1 MRKTATLFMV
11 LIIIILL
18 AGLVN
23 ASEYKKQQEL
33 VDKARITVDS
43 FISDKNLEWFRNNV
57 KNAKALLII
66 PELMKGGFVIG
77 GSGGR
82 GVLLVKDEVSGDWSN
97 PAFYSIGS
105 VSLGIQ
111 IGGKISEVVMMV
123 MTKKGLESLYGSS
136 FKLGGD
142 MSVAAGP
149 VGATAEGGTAPS
161 RNIDYLSFAQSK
173 GAFAGVS
180 LDGAVV
186 KTNDEWNSVY
196 YGASVKPP
204 DILVSRSV
212 ANADADHLRHAV
224 SRATS
229 GITIKGK
236 KAEDQKDKALV
247 EEKAENHE
255 EKALVEEKVENHEE
269 KALVEEKVENHE
281 EKALTEE
288 KAGEFLKKETELE
301 QIREKY
307 QEKQ

>member
-1 MRKTATLFMV
+1 MRKTATLFLV
-11 LIIIILL
+11 LISIIFL
-18 AGLVN
+18 AGLAN
-23 ASEYKKQQEL
+23 ASDYKKQQEL
-33 VDKARITVDS
+33 IDKARITIDS

-66 PELMKGGFVIG
+66 PELMKGGFFIG

-111 IGGKISEVVMMV
+111 FGGKISEVVMMV
-123 MTKKGLESLYGSS
+123 MTVKGLESLYGSS

-161 RNIDYLSFAQSK
+161 RNIDYLSFARSK
-173 GAFAGVS
+173 GVFAGVS

-186 KTNDEWNSVY
+186 KTNDEWNSAY
-196 YGASVKPP
+196 YGASVKPS

-212 ANADADHLRHAV
+212 ANADADLLRHTV
-224 SRATS
+224 TKATS
-229 GITIKGK
+229 GITTEEE
-236 KAEDQKDKALV
+236 KAEDQ
-247 EEKAENHE
+247 EEKG
-255 EKALVEEKVENHEE
+255 
-269 KALVEEKVENHE
+269 
-281 EKALTEE
+281 LTEE
-288 KAGEFLKKETELE
+288 KEGEILKKETEIE

-307 QEKQ
+307 QEKK

>member
-1 MRKTATLFMV
+1 MRKTARLF
-11 LIIIILL
+11 LIFIIIILL

-23 ASEYKKQQEL
+23 AADYKKQQEL
-33 VDKARITVDS
+33 VDKARITIDS

-66 PELMKGGFVIG
+66 PELMKGGFVLG

-82 GVLLVKDEVSGDWSN
+82 GVLLVKDEGSGDWSN

-105 VSLGIQ
+105 VSLGFQ

-149 VGATAEGGTAPS
+149 VGATAESGTAPS
-161 RNIDYLSFAQSK
+161 RNIDYLSFARSK
-173 GAFAGVS
+173 GIFAGVS

-186 KTNDEWNSVY
+186 KTNDEWNSAY
-196 YGASVKPP
+196 YGASIRPA

-212 ANADADHLRHAV
+212 ANADADRLRHAV
-224 SRATS
+224 TKATS
-229 GITIKGK
+229 GITTKGK
-236 KAEDQKDKALV
+236 KAEDQEEKALT
-247 EEKAENHE
+247 EEKAEDQE
-255 EKALVEEKVENHEE
+255 EKALIEEKVENQ
-269 KALVEEKVENHE
+269 E

-288 KAGEFLKKETELE
+288 KAGEFLKKETEIE
-301 QIREKY
+301 QIRDKY

>member
-1 MRKTATLFMV
+1 MRKTATYCLV
-11 LIIIILL
+11 LITILL
-18 AGLVN
+18 FAGLTN
-23 ASEYKKQQEL
+23 AADYKRQQEL
-33 VDKARITVDS
+33 VDKARITIDS
-43 FISDKNLEWFRNNV
+43 FISDKNLEWFRDNV
-57 KNAKALLII
+57 KDAKGLLII

-82 GVLLVKDEVSGDWSN
+82 GVLLVKDEVTGDWSN

-105 VSLGIQ
+105 VSLGLQ

-123 MTKKGLESLYGSS
+123 MTEKGLQSLYASS

-149 VGATAEGGTAPS
+149 IGATAEGATAPS
-161 RNIDYLSFAQSK
+161 LNVDYLSFAKSK

-186 KTNDEWNSVY
+186 KTSDEWNSAY
-196 YGASVKPP
+196 YGTPVKPS

-212 ANADADHLRHAV
+212 TNVDADYLRHAV
-224 SRATS
+224 TKAT
-229 GITIKGK
+229 GGTIP
-236 KAEDQKDKALV
+236 ERQK
-247 EEKAENHE
+247 EEKEKEEIEE
-255 EKALVEEKVENHEE
+255 EKEEE
-269 KALVEEKVENHE
+269 
-281 EKALTEE
+281 
-288 KAGEFLKKETELE
+288 AGDDLKKETEIK